1 MTMLEVEGLN
11 VSYGDIQVIRGVDLT
26 ADAGQLTAIFGPNG
40 HGKSTLLKSICGLV
54 PATSG
59 IVRVDGEEVQGRPTD
74 QLVARGIVLVAEDR
88 HLFPEMTVMEN
99 LRLGAFSRAARSSE
113 DANLKLV
120 FDMFPKLADLRR
132 REAATL
138 SGGEARMLAIGR
150 GLMSSP
156 RLLAVDEPSFGLVP
170 KMRHVV
176 FDCLRQLAD
185 NGLTVLVVEQSTG
198 RISELA
204 DQVYLI
210 EDGAVVFGGDTAA
223 ALQNEEF
230 KRVYLGQGPGGVE

>member
-1 MTMLEVEGLN
+1 MSMLEVESLN
-11 VSYGDIQVIRGVDLT
+11 VSYGDIQVIRDINLT
-26 ADAGQLTAIFGPNG
+26 AEEGQLTAIFGPNG
-40 HGKSTLLKSICGLV
+40 HGKTTLLKTICGLV
-54 PATSG
+54 TPTSG
-59 IVRVDGEEVQGRPTD
+59 TVRVDGEEFQGRPSD
-74 QLVARGIVLVAEDR
+74 QHVDRGIVLVAEER
-88 HLFPEMTVMEN
+88 HLFSEMTVMEN
-99 LRLGAFSRAARSSE
+99 LQLGAFSRAARAAE
-113 DANLKLV
+113 DANLTRV

-150 GLMSSP
+150 GLMSCP
-156 RLLAVDEPSFGLVP
+156 RLFAVDEPSFGLVP
-170 KMRHVV
+170 KLRHVV
-176 FDCLRQLAD
+176 FDSLRQLAD
-185 NGLTVLVVEQSTG
+185 GGLTVLVVEQSTA

-230 KRVYLGQGPGGVE
+230 KRVYLGQGPGGEE